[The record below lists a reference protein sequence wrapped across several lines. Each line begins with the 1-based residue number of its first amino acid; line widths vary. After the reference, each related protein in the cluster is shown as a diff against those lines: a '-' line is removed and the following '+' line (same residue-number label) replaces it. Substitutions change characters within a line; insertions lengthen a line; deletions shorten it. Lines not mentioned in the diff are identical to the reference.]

1 MADAPDLTT
10 YAKKDDVLTGD
21 LTGTV
26 ATPSIA
32 TGAVN
37 ADKLG
42 DGAVTDKKIAAA
54 SLSTTKLF
62 IPEGDTLVLDGG
74 AAAR

>member
-1 MADAPDLTT
+1 M
-10 YAKKDDVLTGD
+10 
-21 LTGTV
+21 TGTV
-26 ATPSIA
+26 AAPSIG

-37 ADKLG
+37 TDKLA
-42 DGAVTDKKIAAA
+42 DEAVTDKKIAAA

-74 AAAR
+74 AAAL